1 MRETLAMKPGSF
13 GRIVRRFHQVPD
25 CFKQGHDFLVMSLD
39 SFFQFNQFRGEFLVR
54 AEHFAQLHERTHE
67 DKRLLQWLDKY
78 SGHPR
83 PCTRSDFLSNGQY
96 EWIDLS
102 TQEVN
107 RGQQESGNGFG
118 SDA

>member
-1 MRETLAMKPGSF
+1 MKPGSF